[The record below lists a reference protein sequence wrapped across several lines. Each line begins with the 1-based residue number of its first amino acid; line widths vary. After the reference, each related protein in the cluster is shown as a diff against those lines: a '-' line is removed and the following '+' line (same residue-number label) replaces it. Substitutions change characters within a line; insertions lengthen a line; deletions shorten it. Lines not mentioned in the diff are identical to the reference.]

1 MKNLTDR
8 QRLRAAARANPSS
21 PLAVSALPA
30 MPTPPAPALPPVG
43 GWRHTVRDITRNL
56 VISGALPL
64 LIYWAVTSRGASTLV
79 ALAVA
84 AVPPALDGL
93 YSVVRRRRMDLIAA
107 LVLAGIVVSIIAV
120 LLGGNPRVLLVRESF
135 FTGALGVSC
144 FVSLALLPRPLMF
157 YFGRYFATGD
167 VPAKIAEFNALWQYP
182 YFRHVQRLITLV
194 WGVAYTG
201 EFVLRVGMAASAL
214 PIPVVLSVSPV
225 VFGAITVATMVW
237 TFAYAH
243 RAQKHG
249 EAMRR
254 HAQDTSSAR

>member
-1 MKNLTDR
+1 M
-8 QRLRAAARANPSS
+8 
-21 PLAVSALPA
+21 
-30 MPTPPAPALPPVG
+30 
-43 GWRHTVRDITRNL
+43 
-56 VISGALPL
+56 
-64 LIYWAVTSRGASTLV
+64 TSRGASILV

-84 AVPPALDGL
+84 AIPPAFDGL
-93 YSVVRRRRMDLIAA
+93 YGVVRRRRMDLISA

-135 FTGALGVSC
+135 FTGALGVAC
-144 FVSLALLPRPLMF
+144 FVSLVLLPRPLMF

-167 VPAKIAEFNALWQYP
+167 DPAKLAGYNALWQYP

-214 PIPVVLSVSPV
+214 PIPVVLAVSPV
-225 VFGAITVATMVW
+225 IFGAITVATMVW
-237 TFAYAH
+237 TFAYAR
-243 RAQKHG
+243 RAHQHG

-254 HAQDTSSAR
+254 AQSTFSAGIAPFPSSS